1 MAARYNAPNP
11 HETFCGARA
20 FMLKYLQRLARPE
33 RFELPTPRFVVW
45 CSIQLSYGRA
55 GPLKGC
61 ESERLKRARALAAFG
76 EAGKSGLRPAN
87 VRIRG
92 SGGLR

>member
-1 MAARYNAPNP
+1 MHVDPTLMIAFAALLHALTTIVTRSPLPSGIPRSCAMSCNLRVTNSKS
-11 HETFCGARA
+11 
-20 FMLKYLQRLARPE
+20 LKQLARPE

-61 ESERLKRARALAAFG
+61 ESE
-76 EAGKSGLRPAN
+76 S
-87 VRIRG
+87 
-92 SGGLR
+92 